1 MSSYTF
7 RKSDSPSCLVVNK
20 AWDDIVDKPNFFDT
34 LVKIVTQMKSSAQDR
49 LLDKSTPFR
58 QVKEILQ
65 QVLIDPML
73 NPENEPV
80 NTAPLPQRPNTILA
94 DAYWD
99 EIIQNGETWEHL
111 HEALE
116 RAYDML
122 QRIKQSQP
130 LTASDDLQ
138 DLKDTANETILKPLN
153 GINDDE

>member
-1 MSSYTF
+1 M
-7 RKSDSPSCLVVNK
+7 VNK
-20 AWDDIVDKPNFFDT
+20 AWDDIVNKPNFFDT
-34 LVKIVTQMKSSAQDR
+34 LVKIMTQMRSSAQDKI
-49 LLDKSTPFR
+49 LDKSTTFR
-58 QVKEILQ
+58 RVKEILQ
-65 QVLIDPML
+65 QVLIDPLL
-73 NPENEPV
+73 NRDNAPV
-80 NTAPLPQRPNTILA
+80 NTAPLQQSPNTILV

-111 HEALE
+111 HAALE

>member
-1 MSSYTF
+1 MSYTF

-65 QVLIDPML
+65 QVLIDPLL

-80 NTAPLPQRPNTILA
+80 NTAPLQQRPNTILV

-99 EIIQNGETWEHL
+99 EIIQNGETWENL
-111 HEALE
+111 HAALE

-130 LTASDDLQ
+130 LTVSDDLQ